1 MKAFR
6 FFLLSLIAL
15 LVAVPYVPAG
25 ARLRGDWETAGA
37 LAPPYDAPYRYEYAC
52 QIEVS
57 DGVVSKGARN
67 SFRIFA
73 VANVKVESKPV
84 IIEDF
89 STLKWTYIAKSND
102 EVEYEIVKPEN
113 GPSLA
118 GHYFSFYLNHTEGQ
132 EDRAI
137 LNVRAAMPL
146 GDYRIP
152 QMSFANVPRSQMEV
166 SARAKVA
173 AYRVT
178 LSPLLPEEVKLKVFV
193 VCDKLK

>member
-1 MKAFR
+1 MKAVR

-15 LVAVPYVPAG
+15 LIAVPYLPAS

-57 DGVVSKGARN
+57 DGVIHKGARN
-67 SFRIFA
+67 SFRVFA
-73 VANVKVESKPV
+73 VANLKVESKPV
-84 IIEDF
+84 TIDDF
-89 STLKWTYIAKSND
+89 SKLEWSYVAKSDD
-102 EVEYEIVKPEN
+102 EVEYQIVKPEN
-113 GPSLA
+113 APSLA
-118 GHYFSFYLNHTEGQ
+118 GHYFSFYLNHVEGQ

-137 LNVRAAMPL
+137 INVRAAMPL

-152 QMSFANVPRSQMEV
+152 QMSFANAPRSQAEV

-173 AYRVT
+173 AYRVNP
-178 LSPLLPEEVKLKVFV
+178 SPLLPEQVKIKVFV